1 MRLFSYQDSKGHDG
15 VGALLK
21 DSSDTFINLSGTD
34 PLIPNR
40 LQEIIQSQESLNRA
54 AAAIQNSNA
63 IKGKIDS
70 ITFKPPIEKPG
81 KIVCMGLNYADHAKE
96 GGNARPEYP
105 SFFMRGPSSLTAHLS
120 PILRPR
126 VSDKLDY
133 EAELAFVVGK
143 QARHLTLE
151 NALDCVAGYSIFNDG
166 SIRDYQRKTN
176 QWTIGKNFDQTGA
189 FGPWLVTPDEL
200 PLGCDG
206 LNIQSRLNGKVMQN
220 ANTKD
225 FLWGVAETIVLISE
239 CMTLEPGDVVITGTP
254 AGVGY
259 ARTPPVF
266 MRAGDICEIEIESI
280 GVLRNTIV
288 DESWPVNHINPK
300 LGLKKYRFDL
310 FSGEQITW
318 ASIKMLP

>member
-1 MRLFSYQDSKGHDG
+1 

-21 DSSDTFINLSGTD
+21 GSSDTLINLSGTD

-40 LQEIIQSQESLNRA
+40 LQEIIQSQESLNLA

-120 PILRPR
+120 PNLRPR

-143 QARHLTLE
+143 QARHLTLD

-200 PLGCDG
+200 PPGCDG
-206 LNIQSRLNGKVMQN
+206 LNIQSRLNGQVMQS

-266 MRAGDICEIEIESI
+266 MKAGDICEIEIESI

-288 DESWPVNHINPK
+288 DE
-300 LGLKKYRFDL
+300 
-310 FSGEQITW
+310 
-318 ASIKMLP
+318 

>member
-1 MRLFSYQDSKGHDG
+1 MRLFGFRGPNGYES
-15 VGALLK
+15 VGALSK
-21 DSSDTFINLSGTD
+21 GSHDTYIDLCATD
-34 PLIPNR
+34 PLIRNN
-40 LQEIIQSQESLNRA
+40 LQEIIQSPEQLERA
-54 AAAIQNSNA
+54 DLALKNSKAIGGNLKEIS
-63 IKGKIDS
+63 
-70 ITFKPPIEKPG
+70 FKVPIERPG

-105 SFFMRGPSSLTAHLS
+105 SFFMRGPSSMTAHLS
-120 PILRPR
+120 PIIRPK

-133 EAELAFVVGK
+133 EAELAFIVGK
-143 QARHLTLE
+143 KAHHLTLE

-166 SIRDYQRKTN
+166 SIRDYQRKTT

-206 LNIQSRLNGKVMQN
+206 LNIQSRLNGQVMQN

-266 MRAGDICEIEIESI
+266 MKPGDICEIEIESI
-280 GVLRNTIV
+280 GVLRNTIA
-288 DESWPVNHINPK
+288 DE
-300 LGLKKYRFDL
+300 
-310 FSGEQITW
+310 
-318 ASIKMLP
+318 

>member
-1 MRLFSYQDSKGHDG
+1 MRLFGFKGSNGYEG
-15 VGALLK
+15 VGALSKGAL
-21 DSSDTFINLSGTD
+21 DTFIDVCATD
-34 PLIPNR
+34 SLIPNSI
-40 LQEIIQSQESLNRA
+40 QDIIQSQAYLDQV
-54 AAAIQNSNA
+54 AAAIASSKA
-63 IKGKIDS
+63 VIGKLNT
-70 ITFKPPIEKPG
+70 ITFKVPIERPG

-105 SFFMRGPSSLTAHLS
+105 SFFMRGPSSMTAHLS
-120 PILRPR
+120 SIVRPK

-143 QARHLTLE
+143 KARHLTLD

-166 SIRDYQRKTN
+166 SIRDYQRKTT
-176 QWTIGKNFDQTGA
+176 QWTIGKNFDHTGA

-206 LNIQSRLNGKVMQN
+206 LTIQSRLNGQVMQN

-225 FLWGVAETIVLISE
+225 FLWGVAETIVLITE

-259 ARTPPVF
+259 ARTPPIF
-266 MRAGDICEIEIESI
+266 MKPGDICEIEIESI
-280 GVLRNTIV
+280 GVLRNTIA
-288 DESWPVNHINPK
+288 DE
-300 LGLKKYRFDL
+300 
-310 FSGEQITW
+310 
-318 ASIKMLP
+318 

>member
-1 MRLFSYQDSKGHDG
+1 MRLFGFRGPNGYES
-15 VGALLK
+15 VGALSK
-21 DSSDTFINLSGTD
+21 GSHDTYIDLCATN
-34 PLIPNR
+34 PLIRNN
-40 LQEIIQSQESLNRA
+40 LQEIIQSPEQLEQADLALKNSK
-54 AAAIQNSNA
+54 AIGGNLKEIS
-63 IKGKIDS
+63 
-70 ITFKPPIEKPG
+70 FKVPIERPG

-105 SFFMRGPSSLTAHLS
+105 SFFMRGPSSMTAHLS
-120 PILRPR
+120 PMIRPK

-133 EAELAFVVGK
+133 EAELAFIVGK
-143 QARHLTLE
+143 KARHLTLE

-166 SIRDYQRKTN
+166 SIRDYQRKTT

-206 LNIQSRLNGKVMQN
+206 LNIQSRLNGQVMQN

-266 MRAGDICEIEIESI
+266 MKPGDICEIEIESI
-280 GVLRNTIV
+280 GVLRNTIA
-288 DESWPVNHINPK
+288 DE
-300 LGLKKYRFDL
+300 
-310 FSGEQITW
+310 
-318 ASIKMLP
+318 

>member
-1 MRLFSYQDSKGHDG
+1 MRLFAYQGSNGNES
-15 VGALLK
+15 VGALVK
-21 DSSDTFINLSGTD
+21 GSTD
-34 PLIPNR
+34 EFVDLCSTDNQIPKSLQLIIGN
-40 LQEIIQSQESLNRA
+40 ESLLNRA
-54 AAAIQNSNA
+54 NIALINPDAVL
-63 IKGKIDS
+63 GKTSS
-70 ITFKPPIEKPG
+70 ISFKPPIDKPG

-120 PILRPR
+120 PIIKPR

-143 QARHLTLE
+143 KARHLTLD

-166 SIRDYQRKTN
+166 SIRDYQRKTT

-200 PLGCDG
+200 PTGCHG
-206 LNIQSRLNGKVMQN
+206 LNIQSRLNGQVMQN

-225 FLWGVAETIVLISE
+225 FLWGIAETIVLISE

-259 ARTPPVF
+259 ARNPPVF
-266 MRAGDICEIEIESI
+266 MKAGDICEIEIESI
-280 GVLRNTIV
+280 GILRNTII
-288 DESWPVNHINPK
+288 DE
-300 LGLKKYRFDL
+300 
-310 FSGEQITW
+310 
-318 ASIKMLP
+318 

>member
-34 PLIPNR
+34 SLIPNR

-266 MRAGDICEIEIESI
+266 MKAGDICEIEIESI

-288 DESWPVNHINPK
+288 DE
-300 LGLKKYRFDL
+300 
-310 FSGEQITW
+310 
-318 ASIKMLP
+318 

>member
-1 MRLFSYQDSKGHDG
+1 MRLFGFKGANGYEG
-15 VGALLK
+15 VGALSK
-21 DSSDTFINLSGTD
+21 GDQDTFIDVCATD
-34 PLIPNR
+34 ALIPNSI
-40 LQEIIQSQESLNRA
+40 QEIIQSQADLDRVG
-54 AAAIQNSNA
+54 AAITNTKAITGKLNA
-63 IKGKIDS
+63 II
-70 ITFKPPIEKPG
+70 FKAPIERPG

-96 GGNARPEYP
+96 GGNARPQYP
-105 SFFMRGPSSLTAHLS
+105 SFFMRGPSSMTAHLT
-120 PILRPR
+120 PIVRPK

-143 QARHLTLE
+143 KVRHLTLD

-166 SIRDYQRKTN
+166 SIRDYQRKTT

-200 PLGCDG
+200 PPGCHG
-206 LNIQSRLNGKVMQN
+206 LNIQSRLNGQVMQN

-266 MRAGDICEIEIESI
+266 MKPGDICEIEIESI
-280 GVLRNTIV
+280 GVLRNTIA
-288 DESWPVNHINPK
+288 DE
-300 LGLKKYRFDL
+300 
-310 FSGEQITW
+310 
-318 ASIKMLP
+318 

>member
-1 MRLFSYQDSKGHDG
+1 MRLFGFRGPNGYES
-15 VGALLK
+15 VGALSK
-21 DSSDTFINLSGTD
+21 GSHDTYIDLCATD
-34 PLIPNR
+34 PLIRNN
-40 LQEIIQSQESLNRA
+40 LQEIIQSPEQLERA
-54 AAAIQNSNA
+54 ALALKNSKAIGGNLKEIS
-63 IKGKIDS
+63 
-70 ITFKPPIEKPG
+70 FKVPIERPG

-105 SFFMRGPSSLTAHLS
+105 SFFMRGPSSMTAHLS
-120 PILRPR
+120 PIIRPK

-133 EAELAFVVGK
+133 EAELAFIVGK
-143 QARHLTLE
+143 KARHLTLE

-166 SIRDYQRKTN
+166 SIRDYQRKTT

-189 FGPWLVTPDEL
+189 FGPWLVTPEEL

-206 LNIQSRLNGKVMQN
+206 LNIQSRLNGQVMQN

-266 MRAGDICEIEIESI
+266 MKPGDICEIEIESI
-280 GVLRNTIV
+280 GVLRNTIA
-288 DESWPVNHINPK
+288 DE
-300 LGLKKYRFDL
+300 
-310 FSGEQITW
+310 
-318 ASIKMLP
+318 

>member
-1 MRLFSYQDSKGHDG
+1 MRLFAYRNSDG
-15 VGALLK
+15 TESVGAMIKGSANEFVNLCAT
-21 DSSDTFINLSGTD
+21 DSQ
-34 PLIPNR
+34 IPNN
-40 LQEIIQSQESLNRA
+40 LQSIIADEELLSRVKTALDNSG
-54 AAAIQNSNA
+54 AIRGNTS
-63 IKGKIDS
+63 S
-70 ITFKPPIEKPG
+70 ISFKPPIEKPG

-105 SFFMRGPSSLTAHLS
+105 SFFMRGPSSLTSHLS
-120 PILRPR
+120 PIIKPR

-143 QARHLTLE
+143 KVRHLTLDT
-151 NALDCVAGYSIFNDG
+151 ALDCVAGYSIFNDG
-166 SIRDYQRKTN
+166 SIRDYQRKTT

-200 PLGCDG
+200 PTGCHG
-206 LNIQSRLNGKVMQN
+206 LNIQSRLNGQVMQN

-225 FLWGVAETIVLISE
+225 FLWGIAETIMLITE

-259 ARTPPVF
+259 ARNPPVF
-266 MRAGDICEIEIESI
+266 MKAGDICEIEIESI

-288 DESWPVNHINPK
+288 DE
-300 LGLKKYRFDL
+300 
-310 FSGEQITW
+310 
-318 ASIKMLP
+318 

>member
-206 LNIQSRLNGKVMQN
+206 LNIQSRLNGQVMQN
-220 ANTKD
+220 ANTRD

-266 MRAGDICEIEIESI
+266 MKAGDICEIEIESI
-280 GVLRNTIV
+280 GILRNTIV
-288 DESWPVNHINPK
+288 DE
-300 LGLKKYRFDL
+300 
-310 FSGEQITW
+310 
-318 ASIKMLP
+318 

>member
-1 MRLFSYQDSKGHDG
+1 MRLFSFKDSTGHDG

-21 DSSDTFINLSGTD
+21 GSSDTFINLSATD
-34 PLIPNR
+34 PLLPNN
-40 LQEIIQSQESLNRA
+40 LQEIIQSQEHLDRA
-54 AAAIQNSNA
+54 TAALKNSSATKENIA
-63 IKGKIDS
+63 A
-70 ITFKPPIEKPG
+70 ITFKAPIERPG

-105 SFFMRGPSSLTAHLS
+105 SFFMRVPSSLTAHLS
-120 PILRPR
+120 PIVRPK

-143 QARHLTLE
+143 TARHLTLE

-166 SIRDYQRKTN
+166 SIRDYQRKTT
-176 QWTIGKNFDQTGA
+176 QWTIGKNFDQTGP

-206 LNIQSRLNGKVMQN
+206 LNIQSRLNGQVMQN

-225 FLWGVAETIVLISE
+225 FLWGVAETIVLITE
-239 CMTLEPGDVVITGTP
+239 CMTLEPGDLVITGTP

-266 MRAGDICEIEIESI
+266 MKPGDICEIEIESI
-280 GVLRNTIV
+280 GILRNTIV
-288 DESWPVNHINPK
+288 DE
-300 LGLKKYRFDL
+300 
-310 FSGEQITW
+310 
-318 ASIKMLP
+318 

>member
-1 MRLFSYQDSKGHDG
+1 VAGAIANSKAVTG
-15 VGALLK
+15 K
-21 DSSDTFINLSGTD
+21 
-34 PLIPNR
+34 
-40 LQEIIQSQESLNRA
+40 LNT
-54 AAAIQNSNA
+54 IS
-63 IKGKIDS
+63 
-70 ITFKPPIEKPG
+70 FKVPIEKPG

-105 SFFMRGPSSLTAHLS
+105 SFFMRGPSSMTAHLS
-120 PILRPR
+120 PIMRPQ

-133 EAELAFVVGK
+133 EAELAFIVGK
-143 QARHLTLE
+143 KARHLTLE

-166 SIRDYQRKTN
+166 SIRDYQRKTT

-200 PLGCDG
+200 PPGCDG
-206 LNIQSRLNGKVMQN
+206 LNIQSRLNGQVMQN

-266 MRAGDICEIEIESI
+266 MKPGDICEIEIESI
-280 GVLRNTIV
+280 GVLRNTIK
-288 DESWPVNHINPK
+288 DE
-300 LGLKKYRFDL
+300 
-310 FSGEQITW
+310 
-318 ASIKMLP
+318 